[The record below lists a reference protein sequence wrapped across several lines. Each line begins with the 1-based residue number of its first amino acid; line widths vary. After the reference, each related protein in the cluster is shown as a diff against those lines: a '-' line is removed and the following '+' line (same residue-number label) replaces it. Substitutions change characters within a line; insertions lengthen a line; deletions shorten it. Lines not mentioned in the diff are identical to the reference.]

1 MNTPRQLHIFTLGI
15 ELQSPYL
22 VHGNDPGR
30 FGLDAT
36 LLRDQ
41 HDCPILPGT
50 LVAGR
55 IAEIWFNHGN
65 ELGSPDVN
73 DWFGQPGNG
82 TRGKVADDGG
92 RRARLQV
99 GDLRLQTI
107 QIGQQPCQPWKSLA
121 NKRLTHTRIAL
132 DDASGSVQRG
142 AMLVVEQV
150 AEPGARLHFVGH
162 WRAWTTPEEAKKLTL
177 QLRAALLAQTQIGA
191 DRSVGLGV
199 VLSATV
205 QAKAAEQAA
214 NVRAKPANTGTCL
227 RLTLTFDEPF
237 CITERVHN
245 GNLFK
250 GGDVVPGGVILGALA
265 HTLCS
270 AYGKT
275 NVSDLRER
283 SALARHFDALRCT
296 HAYPAQQTQEQQGQ
310 RPVPIPYSWVKANGR
325 LQDAWQ
331 HGRPPPWLKEAPAF
345 LLDWKA
351 TDFDAATKH
360 TGWARV
366 PSHLRV
372 RTAMQDGRALDQSL
386 FAIEGRFSP
395 SDAPLNWFA
404 DFWLPDGL
412 SSKDQADLL
421 QEIALLTQAGLG
433 PIGKTDAV
441 AQVHLGSTT
450 NTALAN
456 SSTAEPRQGDL
467 IALRLNSPALLI
479 DVVALADQPINVA
492 SKAYSEAFDDLLK
505 QAGAPGALEFSHH
518 FARERLVGGEAILNR
533 YRLGQANGSP
543 RTYRPL
549 LLTEAG
555 SVFVF
560 RVKPSS
566 DVRNVLQSWERNGLP
581 LPKAVAQRYG
591 ATWQDHPYTPNS
603 GYGEIAVHAAQI
615 VPELDQPTEQQ
626 AQA

>member
-1 MNTPRQLHIFTLGI
+1 MNTPRQLHIFTLSI

-41 HDCPILPGT
+41 HGCPILPGT

-55 IAEIWFNHGN
+55 IAEIWLNHGAD
-65 ELGSPDVN
+65 LGSTNVN
-73 DWFGQPGNG
+73 DWFGQHGHG
-82 TRGKVADDGG
+82 ARGMGSDDGG

-99 GDLRLQTI
+99 ADLRLQAVNR
-107 QIGQQPCQPWKSLA
+107 QPWKEPTLP
-121 NKRLTHTRIAL
+121 LTHTRIAL

-150 AEPGARLHFVGH
+150 AEPGASLHFVGQ
-162 WRAWTTPEEAKKLTL
+162 WRAWTTPTEAKDLTL
-177 QLRAALLAQTQIGA
+177 QLRAALLAQTQFGA

-199 VLSATV
+199 VLGAEV
-205 QAKAAEQAA
+205 EVKVVDQPVPAKQAA
-214 NVRAKPANTGTCL
+214 SNTRL
-227 RLTLTFDEPF
+227 RLALTFDEPF

-250 GGDVVPGGVILGALA
+250 GGDIVPGGAILGALA
-265 HTLCS
+265 QTLCS
-270 AYGKT
+270 AYGKPK
-275 NVSDLRER
+275 VSDLCDH

-296 HAYPAQQTQEQQGQ
+296 HAYPAQQSPEQQEQ

-325 LQDAWQ
+325 IQDAWQ
-331 HGRPPPWLKEAPAF
+331 HGIPPTWLKEAPAF

-360 TGWARV
+360 TGWAWV

-386 FAIEGRFSP
+386 FAVESRFSP
-395 SDAPLNWFA
+395 SDAPLH
-404 DFWLPDGL
+404 WL
-412 SSKDQADLL
+412 ADLWL
-421 QEIALLTQAGLG
+421 HAVPPDEQGKVLHEIEQLTQAGLG

-441 AQVHLGSTT
+441 AQVRLGSTT
-450 NTALAN
+450 NTALAS
-456 SSTAEPRQGDL
+456 SSTTEPRQGEL

-479 DVVALADQPINVA
+479 DAVALADQPINVA
-492 SKAYSEAFDDLLK
+492 PKAYSEAFDDLFK

-518 FARERLVGGEAILNR
+518 FARERLVGGDAMLNR

-560 RVKPSS
+560 RVNPLS
-566 DVRNVLQSWERNGLP
+566 DVRSVLQQWERKGLP
-581 LPKAVAQRYG
+581 LPTAVAQRYG
-591 ATWQDHPYTPNS
+591 TTWQDHPYTPNN
-603 GYGEIAVHAAQI
+603 GYGEITVHAAQI
-615 VPELDQPTEQQ
+615 VPELVQTTAQQ